1 MAVQY
6 FVAADYCVLVVVLG
20 ISSAIGV
27 FFAWKDRRSTNNKE
41 FLIGNRKLQ
50 LFPVTM
56 SMIASFL
63 SAIAMLGVPAENF
76 VHGSQYLMN
85 TVGVVVGIVLSAEVF
100 MPVFYDMEMISVNQY
115 LEKRFNSVV
124 LRKFASALSIIQT
137 CFYLGVVLYGPS
149 LALGSVTG
157 LPVWLSII
165 VNGSVCAFYTTIGGI
180 KAVVWTDV
188 MQLLLMVTGFLVVTI
203 QACMM
208 LGGVSPVFTIADQQG
223 ILEFFDFSFDLQKT
237 FTFWSVVIGS
247 SVIWTMTF
255 CTNQTMVQRY
265 CGLSSASKARKA
277 LYTNMAG
284 VSALLT
290 LASFCGLALF
300 ALYHKCDPV
309 KARIITKY
317 DQLMPHFVMDTLNH
331 LPGLSGLFVTAVY
344 SGSLST
350 MSSGYNALAAITW
363 EDFLKP
369 ILHLSPSGVMRATKI
384 IAASYGVLA
393 ILVAFLSGT
402 IPSILQATFITSGA
416 VGGASGAVFF
426 IGLLLPWCGS
436 KTALASMI
444 TGMCTAS
451 WVAIGSLIYPKRPVA
466 AHTSLEGCA
475 FNYTLQATDPVEYR
489 SGGIFELYHISYFWV
504 PVISF
509 FVTMI
514 LAVAITAALGFK
526 NSADVDPSLIAPGL
540 RNFYLRTR
548 PSTTLSDS
556 KSTVKLTEKEEWAV
570 EKQPESIKNGHI
582 NYGMT
587 NDSEAQSTP
596 M

>member
-223 ILEFFDFSFDLQKT
+223 ILEFFD
-237 FTFWSVVIGS
+237 
-247 SVIWTMTF
+247 
-255 CTNQTMVQRY
+255 
-265 CGLSSASKARKA
+265 
-277 LYTNMAG
+277 
-284 VSALLT
+284 
-290 LASFCGLALF
+290 
-300 ALYHKCDPV
+300 
-309 KARIITKY
+309 
-317 DQLMPHFVMDTLNH
+317 
-331 LPGLSGLFVTAVY
+331 
-344 SGSLST
+344 T

-451 WVAIGSLIYPKRPVA
+451 WVAIGSLIYPKRPA
-466 AHTSLEGCA
+466 
-475 FNYTLQATDPVEYR
+475 
-489 SGGIFELYHISYFWV
+489 
-504 PVISF
+504 
-509 FVTMI
+509 
-514 LAVAITAALGFK
+514 
-526 NSADVDPSLIAPGL
+526 
-540 RNFYLRTR
+540 
-548 PSTTLSDS
+548 
-556 KSTVKLTEKEEWAV
+556 
-570 EKQPESIKNGHI
+570 
-582 NYGMT
+582 
-587 NDSEAQSTP
+587 
-596 M
+596 

>member
-1 MAVQY
+1 MINGLRQVKTY
-6 FVAADYCVLVVVLG
+6 
-20 ISSAIGV
+20 
-27 FFAWKDRRSTNNKE
+27 
-41 FLIGNRKLQ
+41 LQ
-50 LFPVTM
+50 RYDGDATKLFPVTM

-100 MPVFYDMEMISVNQY
+100 MPVFYDMEMISVNQ
-115 LEKRFNSVV
+115 
-124 LRKFASALSIIQT
+124 
-137 CFYLGVVLYGPS
+137 
-149 LALGSVTG
+149 
-157 LPVWLSII
+157 
-165 VNGSVCAFYTTIGGI
+165 
-180 KAVVWTDV
+180 
-188 MQLLLMVTGFLVVTI
+188 
-203 QACMM
+203 ACMM

-223 ILEFFDFSFDLQKT
+223 ILKFFDFSFDFQKT

-247 SVIWTMTF
+247 CVIWTMTF

-284 VSALLT
+284 VSGLLS

-309 KARIITKY
+309 KAGIITKY

-369 ILHLSPSGVMRATKI
+369 RLNLSPTGVMRATKI
-384 IAASYGVLA
+384 IAASYGLLA

-475 FNYTLQATDPVEYR
+475 FNYTLQAPDPVEYR
-489 SGGIFELYHISYFWV
+489 SGGGAEEALTQFLDRS
-504 PVISF
+504 PQA
-509 FVTMI
+509 
-514 LAVAITAALGFK
+514 LAPSAGVARLTAALLK
-526 NSADVDPSLIAPGL
+526 ASAGPAHWGRQVRRAFWATGPCTRKCAPSFVLVLAGDP
-540 RNFYLRTR
+540 
-548 PSTTLSDS
+548 
-556 KSTVKLTEKEEWAV
+556 EWTAACL
-570 EKQPESIKNGHI
+570 E
-582 NYGMT
+582 
-587 NDSEAQSTP
+587 
-596 M
+596 